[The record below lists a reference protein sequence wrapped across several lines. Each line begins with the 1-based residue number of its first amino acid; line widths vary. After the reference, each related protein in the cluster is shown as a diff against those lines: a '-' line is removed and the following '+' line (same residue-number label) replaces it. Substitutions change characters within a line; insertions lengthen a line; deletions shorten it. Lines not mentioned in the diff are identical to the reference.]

1 MNYKIIGNTV
11 PAVEFTLNTNESIY
25 TQSGA
30 MAWRSN
36 GIKMETNTK
45 GGLMKG
51 IGRMFS
57 GDSLFMNTF
66 TAERDNQTITFSSTV
81 PGNIVPLDLT
91 GTSGIIAQKGAFLCA
106 EESVNLKVTL
116 TKKFST
122 GLFGG
127 EGFILQEMTGSGN
140 VFLEID
146 GDQVIKE
153 LGAGETILV
162 DTGNVVA
169 FEKSVQYEI
178 ESVKGIKNIFFGGEG
193 LFLTRLVGPGKII
206 LQTMNFND
214 LAGRIINLIPPSNN

>member
-1 MNYKIIGNTV
+1 
-11 PAVEFTLNTNESIY
+11 
-25 TQSGA
+25 
-30 MAWRSN
+30 
-36 GIKMETNTK
+36 
-45 GGLMKG
+45 
-51 IGRMFS
+51 
-57 GDSLFMNTF
+57 MNTF
-66 TAERDNQTITFSSTV
+66 TAERDNQTVTFSSTV
-81 PGNIVPLDLT
+81 PGNIVPFDLT
-91 GTSGIIAQKGAFLCA
+91 GTPGIIAQKGAFLCA

-178 ESVKGIKNIFFGGEG
+178 ETVKGIKNIFFGGEG